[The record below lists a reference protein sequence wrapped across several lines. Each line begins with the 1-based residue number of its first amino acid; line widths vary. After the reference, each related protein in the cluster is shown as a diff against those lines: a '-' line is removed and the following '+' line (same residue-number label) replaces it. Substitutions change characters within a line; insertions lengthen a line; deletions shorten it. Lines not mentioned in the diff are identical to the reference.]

1 MTNTRIKP
9 SHCWQQGPSLLLQ
22 AYLHDCVCKE
32 KATGEQVLL
41 KSIKMIFSV
50 SPVQSTSPV
59 HQSSPLVQSSDCRQ
73 SVKSRGKEEMSLGT
87 RLLRDKTMSPLR
99 LRNFEE
105 GAPPPPTGNEA
116 WSRGRRF
123 RFELGFESSQL
134 MEDSSQKRAHL
145 SDAVMY
151 TTPGTQL
158 LSCTYT
164 NLVQWFKRRSALEGL
179 GTKLFACGSAC
190 TVP

>member
-1 MTNTRIKP
+1 
-9 SHCWQQGPSLLLQ
+9 
-22 AYLHDCVCKE
+22 
-32 KATGEQVLL
+32 
-41 KSIKMIFSV
+41 MIFSV

-105 GAPPPPTGNEA
+105 GASLFQPPPPTGNEA

-123 RFELGFESSQL
+123 RFELGFSRAATLRGNVPFQCFGCTRPPTHGLVPLHLVCTFSSTTAVYLQL
-134 MEDSSQKRAHL
+134 KAQNSLR
-145 SDAVMY
+145 
-151 TTPGTQL
+151 
-158 LSCTYT
+158 
-164 NLVQWFKRRSALEGL
+164 
-179 GTKLFACGSAC
+179 
-190 TVP
+190 